1 MLTELGL
8 YKIIFTLQI
17 LIAMVLF
24 SFKRMKLKKHGVI
37 RILISSIICLFLA
50 FLFPLFKDISYSWW
64 YSSLMFFILFCFC
77 FVSMVFIYDESLQKI
92 FFIAIAS
99 YTAQHLSYQF
109 YNLLITVIDIDYLTS
124 SSQYSSNPVTYS
136 SLQVSLILFSVM
148 LVVYV
153 TVYEIINEFFI
164 EKICSKSAKVS
175 NISIIVISSFILAI
189 DIIFNSVVVY
199 SSLRDKI
206 ISIIICLY
214 NIVCCLMVLLLQ
226 FYVMSLKQSQTDLLI
241 TSQLLY
247 NSEEQYKQNKE
258 NIELINIK
266 CHDLKHQIERFS
278 QKGSFSQEESKEL
291 ESMID
296 IYDTNVKTGNDVLDI
311 VLTQK
316 TLECY
321 TKDICLT
328 CLINGKLLNFMQE
341 TDIYSLFGNAL
352 DNSIEASLQVNKN
365 KRIIS
370 LTSSEK
376 NNLLFVTL
384 KNYTKNEPI
393 FIDNL
398 PQTTKDDKNYHG
410 FGSKSIKR
418 IVEKYNGTIHYFYD
432 KEIFTLSIIFE
443 LDNTTP
449 KQENIIF

>member
-164 EKICSKSAKVS
+164 EKICSKNAKVS

-199 SSLRDKI
+199 SNLRDKI

-296 IYDTNVKTGNDVLDI
+296 IYDTNVKTGNDVLDLI
-311 VLTQK
+311 IKEKSLLCQK
-316 TLECY
+316 KNIKLKCY
-321 TKDICLT
+321 ADCSK
-328 CLINGKLLNFMQE
+328 LNFITE
-341 TDIYSLFGNAL
+341 TDLYNLFGNAL
-352 DNSIEASLQVNKN
+352 DNSLEAVSKINDYDKRRINLIVKNMMSFVSINIENYFEGHIELDKHGIP
-365 KRIIS
+365 K
-370 LTSSEK
+370 TTK
-376 NNLLFVTL
+376 NNV
-384 KNYTKNEPI
+384 
-393 FIDNL
+393 
-398 PQTTKDDKNYHG
+398 QYHG
-410 FGSKSIKR
+410 FGMKSIKLVINKYHGDLK
-418 IVEKYNGTIHYFYD
+418 IVTDGD
-432 KEIFTLSIIFE
+432 IFSLCILFP
-443 LDNTTP
+443 LD
-449 KQENIIF
+449 E